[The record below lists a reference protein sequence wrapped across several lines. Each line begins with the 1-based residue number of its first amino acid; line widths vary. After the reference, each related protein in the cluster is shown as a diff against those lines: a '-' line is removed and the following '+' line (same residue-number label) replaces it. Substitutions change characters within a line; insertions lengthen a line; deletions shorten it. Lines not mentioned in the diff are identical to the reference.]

1 MARDNTGQYLLA
13 DVMKAE
19 KFDGIFAV
27 PGRPLT
33 KAEEALAEEGLLRW
47 IGHEAVAVQQA
58 LGVAAAGGKSAAMMK
73 QVGMHAALDMIAIS
87 AVVRTGGSMIIVVG
101 DDPSSVWSDT
111 EGDSRVL
118 ARFCEIPCFEP
129 AGPEDLVQTVSDAV
143 ALSAHLHTAVVL
155 RMTTPMLMGRE
166 TQLNGTSR
174 TVGMQLKPFDP
185 TFAFTTNPLG
195 RRKKL
200 HADLFSLSDEGTTVR
215 RRAGDGR
222 IRVIGCGEPAA
233 AAEIAG
239 NVDLLIV
246 RRVNPA
252 PREKL
257 AEFLAEG
264 GPVLVLENGQPY
276 LEDIVRGLAPDG
288 VEVLGRYTNHV
299 PWAGHFEAAESMAAV
314 AAGKTIAEEPP
325 AFFDWDD
332 NVDLSAYG
340 TLIDDVVALGLA
352 PASADAGMAAGA
364 GYLRGNPAP
373 LAYGWGSPIG
383 VAAGYAKMTGKPA
396 VAVAGDGGTW
406 HSGIGGVIQAVRDQS
421 PVIICV
427 GDDGADTYTGG
438 QPNPGSDPG
447 PGQQRVMLADMARG
461 VGVRHVEVVKAEN
474 ANSDVLRPILQR
486 FMALKE
492 PSFLI
497 IEKR

>member
-33 KAEEALAEEGLLRW
+33 KTEESLSDDGLLRW
-47 IGHEAVAVQQA
+47 IGHEAVAVQEA
-58 LGVAAAGGKSAAMMK
+58 LGVAAAGGKAAAMMK

-87 AVVRTGGSMIIVVG
+87 AVVRTGGAMLIVVG
-101 DDPSSVWSDT
+101 DDPGSVWSDT

-129 AGPEDLVQTVSDAV
+129 AGPEDLVQTMSDAV
-143 ALSAHLHTAVVL
+143 ALSAHLHSAVVL

-166 TQLNGTSR
+166 TELRGTSR
-174 TVGMQLKPFDP
+174 TIGIQLKPFDP
-185 TFAFTTNPLG
+185 TSSFTTNPVG

-200 HADLFSLSDEGTTVR
+200 HTDLFALSDEGTTVR

-222 IRVIGCGEPAA
+222 IRVIACGEPAA

-239 NVDLLIV
+239 NVDMLVV

-252 PREKL
+252 PREKI

-264 GPVLVLENGQPY
+264 GPVLVLENGQTY
-276 LEDIVRGLAPDG
+276 LEDLVRGLAPAG

-299 PWAGHFEAAESMAAV
+299 PWAGLFEAADSLAAV
-314 AAGKTIAEEPP
+314 AAGKTITEEP
-325 AFFDWDD
+325 AVFFDWDD

-340 TLIDDVVALGLA
+340 SLIDDVVALGLA
-352 PASADAGMAAGA
+352 PASSDAGMAAGA
-364 GYLRGNPAP
+364 GYLKGNPAP
-373 LAYGWGSPIG
+373 LCYGWGSPIG
-383 VAAGYAKMTGKPA
+383 VAAGYAKMTGKAA

-406 HSGIGGVIQAVRDQS
+406 HSGVAGMIQAVRDQS

-438 QPNPGSDPG
+438 QPNPGSDAR
-447 PGQQRVMLADMARG
+447 PGQQRLMLTDMARG
-461 VGVRHVEVVKAEN
+461 LGIRQVEVVKAAN
-474 ANSDVLRPILQR
+474 ATSDVLRPILQR
-486 FMALKE
+486 FAALKE
-492 PSFLI
+492 PSFLV